1 MQMDGFENDQLL
13 ENRLFGFDEEADTAS
28 GSKAD
33 FIDQVAEGT
42 PAPGGGS
49 AAAHTA
55 ALGAALALMV
65 ARLTV
70 GKPKYASAEA
80 ESWQVIEE
88 GEVLRSRLTEAI
100 QHDAEAFDGILVAR
114 RLPKAEDAQ
123 IAARNEAIRIASLY
137 AAQVPLET
145 ARDCMAVLRMTIR
158 MAEIGNLNCISDAA
172 AGAHLAK
179 AGFEAARLNV
189 KINLQGYEQDAEAQ
203 RFVAEADAL
212 RLEVESLMAHL
223 EGVLKERASL

>member
-1 MQMDGFENDQLL
+1 
-13 ENRLFGFDEEADTAS
+13 
-28 GSKAD
+28 
-33 FIDQVAEGT
+33 
-42 PAPGGGS
+42 
-49 AAAHTA
+49 
-55 ALGAALALMV
+55 MV

-70 GKPKYASAEA
+70 GKPKYAAAET

-88 GEVLRSRLTEAI
+88 GEALRTRLTEAI

-114 RLPKAEDAQ
+114 RLPKADEAQ
-123 IAARNEAIRIASLY
+123 IAARNEAIRVASLY

-145 ARDCMAVLRMTIR
+145 ARDCVAVLRMAIR

-189 KINLQGYEQDAEAQ
+189 KINLLGYEQDPDARA
-203 RFVAEADAL
+203 FVGEADML
-212 RLEVESLMAHL
+212 RTEVESLMAKL
-223 EGVLKERASL
+223 ESILKERAGL